1 MTSTKNCD
9 VIVTY
14 CWNRVGYNIIR
25 SLFEKGLNVVVG
37 DTSRHNI
44 CCMSRYCVGSFI
56 YSDPT
61 IDEQAFISDIKAAIE
76 KYGAKV
82 LMPTHDEA
90 LVLAKH
96 IEELPRDV
104 VYCMEDSEMQ
114 VKLSDKYSATILA
127 QKAGVPVPAFIQN
140 LERHIYPIVIKTKF
154 GNSAKGVYFPKSY
167 GEAMKIISNYKSED
181 LLIEEFFPGVDYSVD
196 CVRYNDFFFASS
208 YRSLVTKTNGG
219 GTTTQR
225 VIVSMPK
232 IERYAEQ
239 LLNEVDYKGVCGI
252 DFKVNEETGEAVFIE
267 VNARFTGGLATPMTA
282 GFDIPYVVY
291 SLFTRGKYEHPINL
305 KIGTKTKWI
314 LGDVIALVS
323 KIVQRTLTKE
333 EFKQII
339 SWKFD
344 AFDDFRHDDK
354 KAIIGE
360 CRYYLTKLIKNK
372 KLNP

>member
-44 CCMSRYCVGSFI
+44 CSMSRYCVGSFI

-114 VKLSDKYSATILA
+114 
-127 QKAGVPVPAFIQN
+127 
-140 LERHIYPIVIKTKF
+140 
-154 GNSAKGVYFPKSY
+154 
-167 GEAMKIISNYKSED
+167 
-181 LLIEEFFPGVDYSVD
+181 
-196 CVRYNDFFFASS
+196 
-208 YRSLVTKTNGG
+208 
-219 GTTTQR
+219 
-225 VIVSMPK
+225 
-232 IERYAEQ
+232 
-239 LLNEVDYKGVCGI
+239 
-252 DFKVNEETGEAVFIE
+252 
-267 VNARFTGGLATPMTA
+267 
-282 GFDIPYVVY
+282 
-291 SLFTRGKYEHPINL
+291 
-305 KIGTKTKWI
+305 
-314 LGDVIALVS
+314 
-323 KIVQRTLTKE
+323 
-333 EFKQII
+333 
-339 SWKFD
+339 
-344 AFDDFRHDDK
+344 
-354 KAIIGE
+354 
-360 CRYYLTKLIKNK
+360 
-372 KLNP
+372 